1 MTAAAAAADAQC
13 RQATA
18 AQYVRQRTIV
28 SCPRAYVRRRT
39 DGPSR
44 RAQDE
49 RRLWLATR
57 ATFFARIEGRTGAAP
72 HDPPTRAV
80 LCAQRFAAK
89 PVTRSH
95 ACCTRPKKDHDPP
108 HDAEALDHPMKAL

>member
-1 MTAAAAAADAQC
+1 
-13 RQATA
+13 
-18 AQYVRQRTIV
+18 
-28 SCPRAYVRRRT
+28 
-39 DGPSR
+39 
-44 RAQDE
+44 
-49 RRLWLATR
+49 
-57 ATFFARIEGRTGAAP
+57 
-72 HDPPTRAV
+72 V